1 MQTHETRSQIL
12 ALLQKNAR
20 LSSQEIADRLNC
32 SAEMVQQ
39 EIHAMEQ
46 EGIILG
52 YHAMINEDRWDSGKV
67 RAMIE
72 IEVQPEREH
81 GYDEIAETICKFPE
95 VRTVYLISGNRDLR
109 IEVIGSSLRDVAM
122 FVSNKLAPL
131 PGIRSTGTY
140 FFLKTYKE
148 YGFTSQKEEI
158 HERLQIAP

>member
-1 MQTHETRSQIL
+1 MNNHEFRSKIL
-12 ALLQKNAR
+12 TLLQKNAR
-20 LSSQEIADRLNC
+20 MSNEEIALRLN
-32 SAEMVQQ
+32 SEAAAIEN
-39 EIHAMEQ
+39 EIKAMEK

-52 YHAMINEDRWDSGKV
+52 YHAMINEDRWDSGHV

-109 IEVIGSSLRDVAM
+109 IEVIGQSLRDVAM

-131 PGIRSTGTY
+131 PGIRSTGTH